1 MNNDP
6 RRLSSDD
13 ILDILS
19 LSDNAIAIYTGTD
32 IIIQSA
38 SDAMLR
44 FWDVGRDVIGKPL
57 EEGVPVLKGQ
67 PFADILRKVWLTG
80 ETVSGQ
86 DTPAILTRNGQL
98 QTFYYVF
105 EYRAIKHPDGAV
117 WCVLHTANDVTDRVL
132 AQQRETNLETELQAI
147 NEELSSTNEELAAAN
162 EELAASN
169 EEMAA
174 SNEELLSTNEELNE
188 ANFALVESETRFRNM
203 IMQAPVAIA
212 LLTGRNLV
220 IDAANE
226 RVLNIW
232 GRTDE
237 IIGMP
242 LAEALPELQGQEFL
256 TLLDNTFTT
265 GVEYYGT
272 EAPAMTVHEGQLYQG
287 YYDFIYHPLK
297 NNDAEVYAILIV
309 ATEVTEQVNSRK
321 RLQQSQNRLSSM
333 VMTAP
338 IAMTVLKG
346 RDLVIE
352 LANQP
357 MFEIWGRTPGQ
368 VINKKLLDVF
378 PELIGQPFPDML
390 QNVFDTGKKFA
401 LPELPVDVS
410 TAMGTIN
417 YIVDFSYDPLF
428 DMDGNVE
435 AIMATVIDITDKV
448 SARRELQQ
456 ARDTLKL
463 AIDSADIGTWSVD
476 VKSGKVNFSEQALRL
491 QSIPQ
496 SHVVTFEDSFK
507 MILPEYVEGVRD
519 SIQKAIETK
528 ESFQIEFRMN
538 PMDGNSP
545 RWLRSTGQAYYDNDG
560 TAVSIAGTMMDI
572 TDSKAYDQQKDDFIS
587 IASHELKTPV
597 TSLKAA
603 LQLLDKIKDN
613 PSPGMMARLIEQSN
627 RSMDKISGLIEDLLN
642 LSRMN
647 EGQLHLEKSNFDIV
661 QLLRDCCSHV
671 RVAGKHELILTGEEH
686 LEVFAD
692 EHRVDQVVV
701 NLVNNAVKYAPG
713 STNIILDV
721 EKLENEVRISVTDTG
736 PGIPKDKQAFLF
748 ERYYQTDASGYK
760 NSGLGLGLYIS
771 AEIVKK
777 HNGKIG
783 VDSVT
788 GEGSTFWFTLPI
800 K

>member
-19 LSDNAIAIYTGTD
+19 LSDNATAIYTGTD
-32 IIIQSA
+32 VIIQSA

-44 FWDVGRDVIGKPL
+44 FWDVGRDVIGLPL
-57 EEGVPVLKGQ
+57 DEAVPALKGQ
-67 PFADILRKVWLTG
+67 EFIDMLRNVWLTG
-80 ETVSGQ
+80 ETISGQ
-86 DTPAILTRNGQL
+86 NTPAMLTRNGQL
-98 QTFYYVF
+98 QTFYYDF
-105 EYRAIKHPDGAV
+105 EYRGIKHSDGSTR
-117 WCVLHTANDVTDRVL
+117 CILHTANDVTDRVL
-132 AQQRETNLETELQAI
+132 ARQRENNLETELQAM
-147 NEELSSTNEELAAAN
+147 NEELSATNEELAAAN

-188 ANFALVESETRFRNM
+188 ANFNLGESESRFRNM
-203 IMQAPVAIA
+203 IMQAPVAIS
-212 LLTGRNLV
+212 LVTGRNLV
-220 IDAANE
+220 VEAANE

-242 LAEALPELQGQEFL
+242 LIEALPELQGQEFL
-256 TLLDNTFTT
+256 RLLDDVFTT

-272 EAPAMTVHEGQLYQG
+272 EAPAMTMHEGQLYQG

-297 NNDAEVYAILIV
+297 NNNDGVYAILIV

-390 QNVFDTGKKFA
+390 QGVFDTGKKLA
-401 LPELPVDVS
+401 LPEIPVDVS
-410 TAMGTIN
+410 TAMGMVN
-417 YIVDFSYDPLF
+417 YMVDFSYDPLF
-428 DMDGNVE
+428 DTEGNVE
-435 AIMATVIDITDKV
+435 AILATVIDITDKV
-448 SARRELQQ
+448 NSRRELQQ
-456 ARDTLKL
+456 ARDTLRL

-476 VKSGKVNFSEQALRL
+476 IKTGVVKFSDQALRL
-491 QSIPQ
+491 QSIPKGHPL
-496 SHVVTFEDSFK
+496 SFDDSFK
-507 MILPEYVEGVRD
+507 MILPEYVDGVRN
-519 SIQKAIETK
+519 SIQKAIETQ

-538 PMDGNSP
+538 PMDGSSP
-545 RWLRSTGQAYYDNDG
+545 RWLRSTGQAYYDGNG
-560 TAVSIAGTMMDI
+560 TALSIAGTMMDI
-572 TDSKAYDQQKDDFIS
+572 TESKAYDQQKDDFIS

-603 LQLLDKIKDN
+603 LQLLDRMKDN

-627 RSMDKISGLIEDLLN
+627 RSMEKISSLIEDLLN

-647 EGQLHLEKSNFDIV
+647 EGQLQLVETSFDIV
-661 QLLRDCCSHV
+661 KLMHDCCSHI
-671 RVAGKHELILTGEEH
+671 RAAGKHNLVLTGEEH

-692 EHRVDQVVV
+692 EHRIDQVVV
-701 NLVNNAVKYAPG
+701 NLVNNAVKYAPN
-713 STNIILDV
+713 SKDIILNV
-721 EKLENEVRISVTDTG
+721 EKNNNEVRVSISDTG
-736 PGIPKDKQAFLF
+736 PGIPKDKQQYLF

-771 AEIVKK
+771 AEIIRK
-777 HNGKIG
+777 HHGQIG
-783 VDSVT
+783 VNSAP